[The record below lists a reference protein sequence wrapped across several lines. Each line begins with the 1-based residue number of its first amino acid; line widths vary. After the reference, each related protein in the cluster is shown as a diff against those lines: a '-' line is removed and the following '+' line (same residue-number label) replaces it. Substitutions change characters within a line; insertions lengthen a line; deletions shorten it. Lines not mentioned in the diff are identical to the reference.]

1 MNTLQ
6 FFHLHHNRLHFEQ
19 SGIQDHIEDLNIEQM
34 RCCLHGLNSIAWLLW
49 HLARCEDI
57 GINRLLS
64 NRTQVFDEEDW
75 PKRLNV
81 FRRDIGTGM
90 TMEEVTE
97 LSSQI
102 DIKSLRKYSITVA
115 CRTQMV
121 IRDVNTE
128 DLYKILEPSYLHQV
142 LYNERALCQNSEWVA
157 EFFFGKT
164 KGWFLGHLG
173 LTHSRG
179 HLGQILIIRKLQGL
193 GSSSR

>member
-102 DIKSLRKYSITVA
+102 DI
-115 CRTQMV
+115 
-121 IRDVNTE
+121 
-128 DLYKILEPSYLHQV
+128 SYLHQV